1 MCRQKHR
8 RSQFVIIM
16 LHVSSPNSPPG
27 MKISLQIKWI
37 DFILT
42 PRTFWN
48 SAIVIFASCFP
59 VSVCSCASAIKIHLS
74 AISPLSFNRLS
85 MWLLSRC
92 NMALLKMNPET
103 MPQSNILGSM
113 VASFPSNMEWSV
125 CLRRVCILKNGDS
138 CLWAWPTFGKGF
150 CPSNHATCLFHRRL
164 YAGWKAGRTKSVNWK
179 YRNAYEI
186 FE

>member
-48 SAIVIFASCFP
+48 SAIIIFPSYLP
-59 VSVCSCASAIKIHLS
+59 VSVCSFASATKIHLS
-74 AISPLSFNRLS
+74 AISPLSFNQLS
-85 MWLLSRC
+85 MWLLSRY
-92 NMALLKMNPET
+92 NMALPRMNPE
-103 MPQSNILGSM
+103 PVGQSNILGSM
-113 VASFPSNMEWSV
+113 VANFPSNMEWSA
-125 CLRRVCILKNGDS
+125 CLKLVYFFTNRDS
-138 CLWAWPTFGKGF
+138 RMWALPNFGKGF
-150 CPSNHATCLFHRRL
+150 CASNHATCLLHRRL
-164 YAGWKAGRTKSVNWK
+164 YAGWKAGQTKWVNCN
-179 YRNAYEI
+179 YRNAHQI